1 MVATVALFLVF
12 TDFGIYWIHRYE
24 HHPSVY
30 KWLHKPHHKWIVP
43 TPFASHAFH
52 PLDGYLQSIPY
63 HLFVYV
69 IPMNKWLYIAMFIFV
84 NCWTVMIHDGNFLL
98 RSSVINSSAHHSVHH
113 LYFNYN
119 YGQYF
124 TLWDRLGGSH
134 RQPTEEQYNNILRN
148 DQKVWAKQAFDA
160 EKIEKDVLNAKKVK
174 AN

>member
-1 MVATVALFLVF
+1 
-12 TDFGIYWIHRYE
+12 
-24 HHPSVY
+24 
-30 KWLHKPHHKWIVP
+30 
-43 TPFASHAFH
+43 
-52 PLDGYLQSIPY
+52 
-63 HLFVYV
+63 
-69 IPMNKWLYIAMFIFV
+69 
-84 NCWTVMIHDGNFLL
+84 MIHDGKQPFVLPSRTFSADGKWALTSRFVIGNFLL